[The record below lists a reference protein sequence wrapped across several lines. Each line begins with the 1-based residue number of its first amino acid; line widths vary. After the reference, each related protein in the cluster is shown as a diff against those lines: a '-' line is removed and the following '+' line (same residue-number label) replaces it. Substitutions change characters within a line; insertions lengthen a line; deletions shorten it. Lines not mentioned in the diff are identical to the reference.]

1 MMIRTL
7 SMSRGGA
14 GMDGRPPPPWVR
26 VRSSSVGLVV
36 DFLPSRRG
44 LGQLVL
50 GGRAM
55 VSGEL
60 TAHLQGHGTIVV
72 PLVAGDRAADVAL
85 ELAGRL
91 LAETPF
97 DASVRPRGEGFS
109 VALGVKAKA

>member
-1 MMIRTL
+1 MMMRTQ
-7 SMSRGGA
+7 SVSRGGA

-50 GGRAM
+50 GGKAM

-60 TAHLQGHGTIVV
+60 TAHLQGHGTIVL
-72 PLVAGDRAADVAL
+72 PLVAGDRAADIAL